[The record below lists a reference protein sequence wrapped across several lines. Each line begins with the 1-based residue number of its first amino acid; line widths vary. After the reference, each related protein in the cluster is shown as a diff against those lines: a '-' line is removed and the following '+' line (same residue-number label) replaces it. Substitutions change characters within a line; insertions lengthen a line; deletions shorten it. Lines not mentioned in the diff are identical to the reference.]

1 MGLGGGGKMGLR
13 FGYATADGGVGIGS
27 LSRGH
32 GQRRHGL
39 GGGVTA

>member
-1 MGLGGGGKMGLR
+1 MGLGGGGKMGHR
-13 FGYATADGGVGIGS
+13 FGYVTVDGGVGIGS